1 MERKEKAAMR
11 DFIGGF
17 IDLSGVR
24 LKDDEAKEL
33 AEYCSDFDEW
43 DGLSETRSSRHTGWC
58 SDGKYEREESSTYTI
73 RAGGDGFSIEEHY
86 ECHDDD
92 GYSDSADISHTSA
105 RDILSIMGSVF
116 GR

>member
-43 DGLSETRSSRHTGWC
+43 DGLSETQ
-58 SDGKYEREESSTYTI
+58 KQ
-73 RAGGDGFSIEEHY
+73 
-86 ECHDDD
+86 
-92 GYSDSADISHTSA
+92 
-105 RDILSIMGSVF
+105 
-116 GR
+116 